1 MKKFKIIR
9 NKFDLSLL
17 EYEMN
22 NLAKEGYEFDRLDML
37 NTKDGIMIV
46 AVMSKEEEE
55 EKENEENQI
64 G

>member
-1 MKKFKIIR
+1 MKKFKIIK

-22 NLAKEGYEFDRLDML
+22 ALAEQGYELDRLDMP

-55 EKENEENQI
+55 EKENEENKV